1 MPYWTSRRIGP
12 LGVKGGTSRVVE
24 GREGGEGRFSPL
36 PKSKVGTAT
45 MGEAKS
51 VRVMGHRHAISKPL
65 PPYAILTLP
74 RTTPNPPPSRHAP
87 SPPVQGVA
95 L

>member
-1 MPYWTSRRIGP
+1 
-12 LGVKGGTSRVVE
+12 
-24 GREGGEGRFSPL
+24 
-36 PKSKVGTAT
+36 

-65 PPYAILTLP
+65 PPYAILTFNFAQNHPKSAPL
-74 RTTPNPPPSRHAP
+74 SSHRHAP
-87 SPPVQGVA
+87 SLAVQGVA